1 MELMADPTAPLPTPP
16 AAEPATAG
24 PLKAEPTA
32 TEPPPA
38 GAVPPATPELTS
50 QPAALTALLAAHDIL
65 RQPLGEIMPRLSEL
79 LAPLVP
85 HRAAAEL
92 STHCAHSP
100 FKRTGDVDVPFTAAE
115 LTPLL
120 AAVDAGRPWQGRA
133 AAVGGAER
141 DVIAVRSDATP
152 RGSVLVLVRE
162 DGARAVGPAEL
173 ALVQALWDLVTS
185 HFDRFASE
193 AMPGALARSRA
204 AADTRARVT
213 AELTTAHAAALSGLL
228 GVLRSRALDD
238 SAARATA
245 TDLAVS
251 ALIELRA
258 ESQRDRSVAEEPAFE
273 AFARLADDLR
283 PMLRHSPVRLELG
296 PPDGPDAT
304 RTLPADLAHG
314 ARAIV
319 RALLLVVLEQ
329 EAVSRVHVGWTL
341 TEHELRAT
349 VRDDG
354 PGLLDACPVG
364 AGSVTDRLEVLGGR
378 LELDAVPG
386 WGTTLAATLP
396 LSTPD
401 APVAAMDPLSGL
413 GGREIEV
420 LTHLALGHRNRQIA
434 QELHI
439 SESTVKFHVANI
451 LNKLGVGSRGEAAAL
466 FHRAA

>member
-1 MELMADPTAPLPTPP
+1 MEL
-16 AAEPATAG
+16 
-24 PLKAEPTA
+24 TA
-32 TEPPPA
+32 T
-38 GAVPPATPELTS
+38 S
-50 QPAALTALLAAHDIL
+50 ALLAAHDVI
-65 RQPLGEIMPRLSEL
+65 RQPLGEILPRLSEVL
-79 LAPLVP
+79 EPLIP
-85 HRAAAEL
+85 HRAAVEL

-100 FKRTGDVDVPFTAAE
+100 FKRTGGTELPFTPAE

-120 AAVDAGRPWQGRA
+120 AAGVPGEPWQGRA
-133 AAVGGAER
+133 WVGGAER
-141 DVIAVRSDATP
+141 EVVAVRSDATP

-162 DGARAVGPAEL
+162 EGAAPAGAPEL
-173 ALVQALWDLVTS
+173 ALAQALWDLVTS

-193 AMPGALARSRA
+193 AVPGALARSRT

-238 SAARATA
+238 AAARATA

-251 ALIELRA
+251 SLIELRA
-258 ESQRDRSVAEEPAFE
+258 ESQRDRSVAEEPALE
-273 AFARLADDLR
+273 AFARLADVLR

-296 PPDGPDAT
+296 PPESV
-304 RTLPADLAHG
+304 RTLPADVAHG
-314 ARAIV
+314 TRAIV
-319 RALLLVVLEQ
+319 RALLLIVLEQ

-354 PGLLDACPVG
+354 PGLLDACPLG

-386 WGTTLAATLP
+386 WGTTLTATVP
-396 LSTPD
+396 LATPE
-401 APVAAMDPLSGL
+401 APAAAMSPLTGL
-413 GGREIEV
+413 GEREVEV

-466 FHRAA
+466 FHKAA